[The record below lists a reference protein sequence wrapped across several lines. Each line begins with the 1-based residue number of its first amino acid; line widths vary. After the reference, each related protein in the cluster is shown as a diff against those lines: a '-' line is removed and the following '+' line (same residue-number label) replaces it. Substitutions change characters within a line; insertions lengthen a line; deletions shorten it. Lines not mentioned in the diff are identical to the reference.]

1 MIWTGSSVSA
11 VPTGNPFLNEWSRA
25 RKLSQYLAA
34 RPSTI
39 RARAE
44 SIRKRE
50 NGTAHQSSGVAYPRP
65 SPVKSAPKKVAA
77 KSFILQESAEPLSSE
92 PVWAEPSQ
100 LLLGNW
106 HQQFPHHVPR
116 PR

>member
-1 MIWTGSSVSA
+1 MIWTGLSVSA

-44 SIRKRE
+44 SFRKRE
-50 NGTAHQSSGVAYPRP
+50 NGTAHQSSGVAYRRP
-65 SPVKSAPKKVAA
+65 SPA
-77 KSFILQESAEPLSSE
+77 KSDYRKLAHAHKLFIVGGLDA
-92 PVWAEPSQ
+92 
-100 LLLGNW
+100 
-106 HQQFPHHVPR
+106 
-116 PR
+116 